1 MGRIE
6 KVLRAKE
13 AERKRRDA
21 AVKKKSAKEDKDGR
35 PWRLLSVHFVDTA
48 MVDPYGRRWR
58 CWSVDAARNC
68 VKVSGGNKLQPAC
81 VAGGEK
87 ALRTGNIEIPPP
99 A

>member
-6 KVLRAKE
+6 KVPRAKE

-21 AVKKKSAKEDKDGR
+21 AVKKKSAKEGTDGR
-35 PWRLLSVHFVDTA
+35 PWRLLRVHFVDTA
-48 MVDPYGRRWR
+48 MVDPSGRRWR
-58 CWSVDAARNC
+58 CWPVDAARNC